1 MTLSTTDNTSRMD
14 FLNSSLDNAALEAQI
29 REAKLK
35 AATFSKSLQEAR
47 EQEAIALQAL
57 EEEREKW
64 TNNYEKKTILIDQL
78 ERELTSTVEA
88 LDSERVRTKSA
99 EALATDL
106 QSSLENERQAHNI
119 TRLASPPRM
128 TRAPEPRIP
137 PVDMKADNMDIKVWN
152 DMLQQYQQQLR
163 VTTDQL
169 ASVSREKEVFQIQVN
184 NLKKEREQASIALQD
199 VQGKLDFRTQQV

>member
-1 MTLSTTDNTSRMD
+1 MD

-64 TNNYEKKTILIDQL
+64 TNNYEKKSILIDQL

-88 LDSERVRTKSA
+88 LDSERVRTKSV
-99 EALATDL
+99 EALAQNL
-106 QSSLENERQAHNI
+106 QASLENERQAHDL

-128 TRAPEPRIP
+128 TRAPEPRQP
-137 PVDMKADNMDIKVWN
+137 PVEKSDNVDIKVWN
-152 DMLQQYQQQLR
+152 DMLSQYNQQLR

-169 ASVSREKEVFQIQVN
+169 AAVSREKEVLQVQVN
-184 NLKKEREQASIALQD
+184 GLKKEKEQSSVALQD
-199 VQGKLDFRTQQV
+199 VQGKLDFRMQQVCVMVV